1 MKTTA
6 ILFVIAVINIALISL
21 YAAGVAKAAGM
32 PASFYSAMDD
42 MRTEN
47 FLCVKNYE
55 AGASVTESYTDFE
68 YLQKETQIVSKSR
81 RNSTDK
87 AVLEASINSEVI
99 GTAHIAWQSRD
110 PLADSWGRHAI
121 LSRSS
126 DDLTGV
132 FSVEKFLQLWSNSTI
147 EGLGIDWLP
156 CD

>member
-1 MKTTA
+1 
-6 ILFVIAVINIALISL
+6 
-21 YAAGVAKAAGM
+21 
-32 PASFYSAMDD
+32 

-110 PLADSWGRHAI
+110 PLADSWGRHTI
-121 LSRSS
+121 MSLSS

-132 FSVEKFLQLWSNSTI
+132 FSVEKFLQLWSNSKI